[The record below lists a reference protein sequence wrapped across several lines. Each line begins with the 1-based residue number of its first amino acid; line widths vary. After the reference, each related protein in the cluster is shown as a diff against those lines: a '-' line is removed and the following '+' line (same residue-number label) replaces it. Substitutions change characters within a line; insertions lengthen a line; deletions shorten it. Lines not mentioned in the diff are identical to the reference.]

1 MCPWAWEYLIKSVAL
16 NLAYEIILKF
26 NGLRIIEG
34 YSLDYLGT
42 SPATWDDYQVRFK
55 GNFNADSL
63 NTMQLI
69 SDKYNL
75 KMTAQNNSVIFSS

>member
-1 MCPWAWEYLIKSVAL
+1 LIKSVAL
-16 NLAYEIILKF
+16 NVAYEIILKF

-42 SPATWDDYQVRFK
+42 SPATWDDYQVNFR
-55 GNFNADSL
+55 GNFNVDSL
-63 NTMQLI
+63 NIIQLI

-75 KMTAQNNSVIFSS
+75 KMTAQNNSVLISS